1 MMTVFGIV
9 IYFIVGCIFLFV
21 VGVPLVFLIIGITD
35 PVKLDNI
42 RRCLERDADRLQSRI
57 DECEEEI
64 KRNKEDKNDE
74 S

>member
-1 MMTVFGIV
+1 MTVFGIV

-42 RRCLERDADRLQSRI
+42 RRYLERNADRLQNMI
-57 DECEEEI
+57 DECDEEI
-64 KRNKEDKNDE
+64 KRNKENKNNE